1 MSEGLEG
8 GALSRAALA
17 RTRIALARPGLSPQR
32 RHELAL
38 EAASALL
45 ATGSPD
51 RAETLARE
59 QAERL
64 DEEHAGSLL
73 ATVARQ
79 ALDAGMPTGLA
90 RDAYAA
96 VLRRADRH
104 LAAGRMPKA
113 ADSFAE
119 AMRLA
124 FHRVLH
130 FDGLCS
136 PLAADPAA
144 YLAPLHHSRTA
155 QALRAPREPVRRGK
169 PGPAS
174 AEPADRRV
182 LFTTRRNANFLG
194 ELRAYVDQHLG
205 FESRFADLADDETLN
220 AFASRPARIARQL
233 LTHGAALPE
242 AVTGRLGEDTAW
254 ASTVFVEWCLPQA
267 VFQTVLPR
275 GRARVVVRLHSQE
288 VFTLWPHLV
297 DFSRVDD
304 VVFVSEHLRDLAVA
318 AIPGLSGPDAPRLH
332 VIPIAL
338 HLAPF
343 ALPKPD
349 EARFTLALVGWS
361 SPAKDPRWALEVLR
375 ELRRHDERYRLLL
388 VGADFRADASRA
400 AAGYGEQLAA
410 ELAGLEAAGAVER
423 LGQRDDVPQVL
434 RSAGVILSSSVR
446 ESFHAAVVE
455 GAASGAVPVVRDWPF
470 FAGSPSGPRALFPPD
485 WVVSTPAEAA
495 ARIMSATADATAWRA
510 HGEAAAEH
518 ALATWDWSVVR
529 SRYDELLSPISR
541 A

>member
-1 MSEGLEG
+1 MSEGPEG
-8 GALSRAALA
+8 GALSRAAMA

-45 ATGSPD
+45 ATGSPG
-51 RAETLARE
+51 RAETLARD

-64 DEEHAGSLL
+64 DEEHACNLL
-73 ATVARQ
+73 AAVARQ
-79 ALDAGMPTGLA
+79 ALDAGEPTGLA
-90 RDAYAA
+90 RDAYTA

-104 LAAGRMPKA
+104 LAAGRMVKA

-130 FDGLCS
+130 FDGLSS

-144 YLAPLHHSRTA
+144 YLAPLHRSTTA
-155 QALRAPREPVRRGK
+155 QALRAPREPVRGDPR
-169 PGPAS
+169 PAG

-194 ELRAYVDQHLG
+194 ELRTYVDEHLG
-205 FESRFADLADDETLN
+205 FESRFADLVDDETLN

-242 AVTGRLGEDTAW
+242 AVTDRLGEDTAW
-254 ASTVFVEWCLPQA
+254 ASVVFVEWCLPQA

-349 EARFTLALVGWS
+349 EVRFTLALVGWS

-388 VGADFRADASRA
+388 VGADFRDDASRA
-400 AAGYGEQLAA
+400 AAGYGEQLSA
-410 ELAGLEAAGAVER
+410 ELAELEAAGLVER

-495 ARIMSATADATAWRA
+495 ARIISATADASAWRA
-510 HGEAAAEH
+510 HGAAAAKH

-529 SRYDELLSPISR
+529 GRYDELLSPISR